1 MNLTLK
7 ERLDLQRTA
16 RIITESQYNKVLKE
30 GDGAQKINNFI
41 KGVKSAGID
50 TNNNKVQLD
59 ILNKFIDADF
69 DIDSLNPEEINEY
82 NESLEEN
89 KILFESEI
97 LLHGLEALETYEVGE
112 QGTHLGTSI
121 MHKMGFS
128 NEQIKSA
135 SDFLKKLIKYSPIRL
150 VEKAF
155 FKIARL
161 FGADIETASIVG
173 NVGLA
178 LFAVGCIAFSIAHFP
193 SIISIVSA
201 AIAGGSIMAIV
212 PALMKLFWA
221 IMKSAS
227 SIFSLWKN
235 ATTASK
241 ESSSIIYTSN
251 DFLKDIESAYK
262 KSPNSKGK
270 QIPTNWI
277 YDLKDWYNHL
287 KKEDQPLV
295 SKALKDLSIAIISDL
310 PDNKKISYYNI
321 LKKFKHDNEDVY
333 GIFDKIMQSFLH
345 QR

>member
-16 RIITESQYNKVLKE
+16 RIITESQYNKLLKE
-30 GDGAQKINNFI
+30 EDGTQKINNFI

-50 TNNNKVQLD
+50 TSNNKVQLD

-89 KILFESEI
+89 KILFESGI
-97 LLHGLEALETYEVGE
+97 LSLGLEALETYEAGE
-112 QGTHLGTSI
+112 TGTHLGTTI
-121 MHKMGFS
+121 MQKMGFS

-135 SDFLKKLIKYSPIRL
+135 SKFLKNLIKYSPIRL

-161 FGADIETASIVG
+161 FGANIETASMAG

-178 LFAVGCIAFSIAHFP
+178 LFAIGCIAFSISHFP
-193 SIISIVSA
+193 SIISVVSA
-201 AIAGGSIMAIV
+201 AFAGGSIMAIV

-221 IMKSAS
+221 ITKSAN

-235 ATTASK
+235 ATAVSK
-241 ESSSIIYTSN
+241 ESSGITYTSN

-287 KKEDQPLV
+287 KKQDQPLV
-295 SKALKDLSIAIISDL
+295 SKALKDLSVAITSDL

-321 LKKFKHDNEDVY
+321 LKKFNHDNEDEFE
-333 GIFDKIMQSFLH
+333 IFDKIMKAFLH